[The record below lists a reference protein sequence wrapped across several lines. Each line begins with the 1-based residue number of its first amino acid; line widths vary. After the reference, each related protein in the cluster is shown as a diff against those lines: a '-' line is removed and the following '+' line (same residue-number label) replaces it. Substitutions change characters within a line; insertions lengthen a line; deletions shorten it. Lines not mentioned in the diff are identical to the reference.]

1 MTLAWMLEQPFM
13 TAPIIGANTLSQ
25 LEDSMGATSLVLSEE
40 ETTRITTVSDWTP
53 SRTEREN

>member
-1 MTLAWMLEQPFM
+1 MLEQPFM